1 MQDWEFALLLCA
13 LSLKIAH
20 FKEQLWVIWS
30 CRSLK
35 YCRAIVSK
43 SLSSLFNKERRWVI
57 CSLCSLKKAI
67 VSKSLSLFFK
77 EERLWAN
84 CSHHSLKKCDHE
96 QIACIALNKRA
107 TFVIRLWFSLSFSK
121 IRDSLQKKIT
131 FFWQFF
137 IAFPLLCPRVNRS
150 PCILVRRSLQK
161 SDPEWFALFH
171 GWIAFSLFR
180 SPKTSNSLANPKSKF
195 PTRKICDIRELKY
208 KRILHKIAFA
218 VVKLYEIYFFLSH
231 PGK

>member
-1 MQDWEFALLLCA
+1 MQDLEFALLLCA

-121 IRDSLQKKIT
+121 IRDSLQKKFT
-131 FFWQFF
+131 FFWQ
-137 IAFPLLCPRVNRS
+137 
-150 PCILVRRSLQK
+150 K
-161 SDPEWFALFH
+161 SNPEWFALFH

-180 SPKTSNSLANPKSKF
+180 STKTSNSLAKPKSKF

-208 KRILHKIAFA
+208 KRILHKIAFD

-231 PGK
+231 PCK